1 MFADVC
7 FACRAVLC
15 RAAQL
20 LYITPAG
27 ILVSLYYREGMPG
40 FGAVMRTVITVLLIV
55 CCGLFLA
62 YIPVHS
68 MRFGLGKTFNYK

>member
-1 MFADVC
+1 MCCV
-7 FACRAVLC
+7 
-15 RAAQL
+15 AQL

-40 FGAVMRTVITVLLIV
+40 FGAVSRTVITTLLLV
-55 CCGLFLA
+55 FSGLFLA